1 MLYISNIVLYIS
13 NVGWSYILNIK
24 ILLLLVTSLGVVFG
38 MLFQI
43 GSFFRNNDSLS
54 ASFLLIG
61 LVSFIGLISIILKR
75 LFSELKQGISFE
87 DERSKKIKLHSAGT
101 AYFYSLYI
109 WIALLTFQKYFNKD
123 DILLLGLIGM
133 VLTLFISWFF
143 TKNKKGLE

>member
-87 DERSKKIKLHSAGT
+87 DERSKKLSYIQQEKHTFIPYIYGLLYLLFKNTST
-101 AYFYSLYI
+101 KMTFYY
-109 WIALLTFQKYFNKD
+109 
-123 DILLLGLIGM
+123 
-133 VLTLFISWFF
+133 
-143 TKNKKGLE
+143 